1 MTENFLKKVRTIF
14 GRPRRS
20 DPQPQSAF
28 GPIKFE
34 QRPPAHANAIDIF
47 AGRWATDLSD
57 FNSAWRGG
65 EARLGL
71 DPRLGLAAKHLGQE
85 NRFDGMAVLEL
96 GPLEAAHTFHLEQ
109 LGAARI
115 LAIESNVE
123 AYLKCLIMKEAL
135 GIARATFMLGDFGL
149 YLRDTRE
156 RFDMVFC
163 CGVLYHMEAPLAL
176 IRDIARVSDK
186 CFVWTHYFNPNRT
199 VGRVAVPATVGGLR
213 GTYYRA
219 EYPDREQGSFWGG
232 NKPVASWMSR
242 TDIIA
247 AFRHF
252 GFDTVD
258 VLGEEPDAM
267 FGAAI
272 TLAARRTRKGS

>member
-1 MTENFLKKVRTIF
+1 V
-14 GRPRRS
+14 
-20 DPQPQSAF
+20 A
-28 GPIKFE
+28 
-34 QRPPAHANAIDIF
+34 
-47 AGRWATDLSD
+47 
-57 FNSAWRGG
+57 
-65 EARLGL
+65 
-71 DPRLGLAAKHLGQE
+71 LAAKHLGRGS
-85 NRFDGMAVLEL
+85 RFDGISVLEL
-96 GPLEAAHTFHLEQ
+96 GPLEAAHTYQLDQ

-123 AYLKCLIMKEAL
+123 AYLKCLIMKEAF

-149 YLRDTRE
+149 YLRDTAE

-163 CGVLYHMEAPLAL
+163 CGVLYHMEDPLAL

-186 CFVWTHYFNPNRT
+186 CFVWTHYFDANRT
-199 VGRVAVPATVGGLR
+199 GERVAVPASVGGLST
-213 GTYYRA
+213 TYYRA

-242 TDIIA
+242 ADIIA

-258 VLGEEPDAM
+258 VIAEER
-267 FGAAI
+267 GAQHGASI
-272 TLAARRTRKGS
+272 TFAARRTKAN